1 MSLFTDQSSKSFC
14 LGYDLGNEVSQISFL
29 APDADEP
36 TTLSVLA
43 GAEQYNIP
51 TILYK
56 RRGVGQWF
64 YGREAMKR
72 TEGEDGILLTGLL
85 DAARAGEVVTV
96 DGTDYDPVSLLTLFV
111 KRTLSLLT
119 LELSIDHVASIVFTV
134 ENLDKRMVEVLNT
147 VTGALNLK
155 TKHIF
160 YQGYEESL
168 YHYMLYQ
175 PQELK
180 YKHVLACDY
189 RFGALSIYDLMNN
202 YHTEPI
208 VTSVK
213 KTVYDVMRLPGG
225 RLPQEDASELNRI
238 KKQLDAEFLKVLR
251 RIYEDREVT
260 TVYLLGDGFKG
271 EWAGESLSYL
281 CSDSRVFQGNNLFSK
296 GATIAAR
303 ERLKPSDAASK
314 QVLLGEDKLKSNLG
328 IRVKKQGVEAY
339 QALMDAGVNW
349 YEVGSSVDVIL
360 EEGNELS
367 IEKTPLTGMDP
378 SVTTIVLEGLHVRP
392 KGTTRLRLMLDMT
405 DENTVRV
412 QVRDMGF
419 GELFPATGMHW
430 EETFAV

>member
-1 MSLFTDQSSKSFC
+1 MKIFTDAAAKSYV
-14 LGYDLGNEVSQISFL
+14 LGYDLGDEVSQISFL

-64 YGREAMKR
+64 YGREAEKR
-72 TEGEDGILLTGLL
+72 TDSEDGIRLTHLLQL
-85 DAARAGEVVTV
+85 ARSGEAVTV

-119 LELSIDHVASIVFTV
+119 LELSIDHVAAIVFTV
-134 ENLDKRMVEVLNT
+134 ENLDKRMVEVLNI

-155 TKHIF
+155 TKQIF

-168 YHYMLYQ
+168 YYYMLYQ
-175 PQELK
+175 PPELK
-180 YKHVLACDY
+180 FKHVLACDY
-189 RFGALSIYDLMNN
+189 RFGALSVYDLMNN

-225 RLPQEDASELNRI
+225 RLPTDASELNRVR
-238 KKQLDAEFLKVLR
+238 KQLDAEFMKVLR

-271 EWAGESLSYL
+271 EWASESLSYL
-281 CSDSRVFQGNNLFSK
+281 CADSRVFQGNNLFSK
-296 GATIAAR
+296 GAAIAAR
-303 ERLKPSDAASK
+303 ERHNPGEAGKK
-314 QVLLGEDKLKSNLG
+314 QILLGEDKLKSNLG
-328 IRVKKQGVEAY
+328 LRVKKQGVEVY

-349 YEVGSSVDVIL
+349 YEVGSSIDVIL
-360 EEGNELS
+360 EEGNEIP

-378 SVTTIVLEGLHVRP
+378 SITTIVLEGLPARP
-392 KGTTRLRLMLDMT
+392 KGTTRIRLLLDMT

-419 GELFPATGMHW
+419 GELFPSTNMHW
-430 EETFAV
+430 EETFSV